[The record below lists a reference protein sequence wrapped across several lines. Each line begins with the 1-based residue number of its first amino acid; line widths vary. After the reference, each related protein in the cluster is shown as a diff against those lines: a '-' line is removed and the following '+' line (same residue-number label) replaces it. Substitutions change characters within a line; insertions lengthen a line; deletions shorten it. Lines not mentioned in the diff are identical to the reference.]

1 MNHEHPQVRFVTR
14 PDELAALIEAMDAA
28 RYLPLDT
35 EFVRERTYFPQLALL
50 QIATTYTVWLVD
62 PIAGLD
68 LTPFWQELVTRD
80 APVVLHAGD
89 QDLDLILTAA
99 GRLPRQ
105 VFDTQVAAELLGIG
119 GQLSYAALTEALL
132 GTRLDKGET
141 RSDWLAR
148 PLSDTQL
155 NYAVQDV
162 AQLHALYPLLEQ
174 RLHEAGRLDWM
185 AEEMARQGDPA
196 RFTPAD
202 DQRWQKIRGVQT
214 LNRAGLAVLQI
225 LAAWRERLARE
236 QDRPRRWLWG
246 DQAMLDLAHAIARQA
261 AKTEKAPSAA
271 ALTDQIAR
279 ARSPFG
285 RDSSVLDKLGQ
296 EIAAALGGD
305 SANWPRLSR
314 PPAMPPAQRELV
326 KSRQSKLV
334 ALAEEHAI
342 SPSRLA
348 TSAELRQQLANP
360 DRPSRL
366 MQGWRAPLLAPIL
379 QAPD

>member
-14 PDELAALIEAMDAA
+14 PEELAALIEAMNMAH
-28 RYLPLDT
+28 YLPLDT

-50 QIATTYTVWLVD
+50 QIATTDTVWLVD

-68 LTPFWQELVTRD
+68 LTPFWHELVVRD
-80 APVVLHAGD
+80 TPVVLHAGD

-99 GRLPRQ
+99 GRLPPQ

-148 PLSDTQL
+148 PLSETQL

-162 AQLHALYPLLEQ
+162 AQLHALYPRLEQ
-174 RLHEAGRLDWM
+174 RLDETGRRDWM
-185 AEEMARQGDPA
+185 TEEMARQCDPA
-196 RFTPAD
+196 RFTPSD
-202 DQRWQKIRGVQT
+202 EQRWQKIRGVQT
-214 LNRAGLAVLQI
+214 LNRAGLAVLQV

-236 QDRPRRWLWG
+236 QDRPRRWVWG

-261 AKTEKAPSAA
+261 AKAEQAPSAA
-271 ALTDQIAR
+271 AITDQIAR

-285 RDSSVLDKLGQ
+285 RDSSAQDKLGQ

-305 SANWPRLSR
+305 CADWPRLSR

-334 ALAEEHAI
+334 ALAEEQAI

-366 MQGWRAPLLAPIL
+366 TQGWRAQLLAPIL

>member
-1 MNHEHPQVRFVTR
+1 MNHEYPQVRFVTR
-14 PDELAALIEAMDAA
+14 PEELAALIEAMASA

-50 QIATTYTVWLVD
+50 QIATTDTVWLVD

-68 LTPFWQELVTRD
+68 LTPFWQALVSRD
-80 APVVLHAGD
+80 TPVVMHAGD

-99 GRLPRQ
+99 GRLPTQ
-105 VFDTQVAAELLGIG
+105 VFDTQIAAELLGIG
-119 GQLSYAALTEALL
+119 SQLSYAALTEVLL

-148 PLSDTQL
+148 PLSDMQM

-174 RLHEAGRLDWM
+174 RLQDAGRLDWM
-185 AEEMARQGDPA
+185 AEETARQCDPA
-196 RFTPAD
+196 RFTPPD
-202 DQRWQKIRGVQT
+202 EQRWQKIRGVQT
-214 LNRAGLAVLQI
+214 LNQAGLAVLQV

-236 QDRPRRWLWG
+236 QDRPRRWAWG
-246 DQAMLDLAHAIARQA
+246 DQAMLDLAHAIARLA
-261 AKTEKAPSAA
+261 AQTDNSPDAA
-271 ALTDQIAR
+271 AIADQLTR
-279 ARSPFG
+279 ARSPLG
-285 RDSSVLDKLGQ
+285 RASSAPDALAQ
-296 EIAAALGGD
+296 EIAKALAGGPAA
-305 SANWPRLSR
+305 WPRLSR
-314 PPAMPPAQRELV
+314 SPVLPPAQRELV
-326 KSRQSKLV
+326 KSRQAKLAAV
-334 ALAEEHAI
+334 AEEHAI

-348 TSAELRQQLANP
+348 TSAELRQHLANP

-366 MQGWRAPLLAPIL
+366 TQGWRAPLLTPIL

>member
-1 MNHEHPQVRFVTR
+1 MNHERPQVRFVTR
-14 PDELAALIEAMDAA
+14 PEELAALIEAMGAA
-28 RYLPLDT
+28 SYLPLDT

-50 QIATTYTVWLVD
+50 QIATTDTVWLVD

-68 LTPFWQELVTRD
+68 LTPFWQALVSSDT
-80 APVVLHAGD
+80 PVVLHAGD

-99 GRLPRQ
+99 GRLPPQ
-105 VFDTQVAAELLGIG
+105 VFDTQIAAELLGIG

-132 GTRLDKGET
+132 GIRLDKGET

-162 AQLHALYPLLEQ
+162 AQLHALFPILEQ
-174 RLHEAGRLDWM
+174 RLREAGRLDWM
-185 AEEMARQGDPA
+185 AEETTRQCDPT
-196 RFTPAD
+196 RFTPPD
-202 DQRWQKIRGVQT
+202 DQRWQKIRGVQA
-214 LNRAGLAVLQI
+214 LNRAGLAVLQV
-225 LAAWRERLARE
+225 LAGWRERLARE
-236 QDRPRRWLWG
+236 QDRPRRWVWG

-261 AKTEKAPSAA
+261 AKADAPPDAKTIS
-271 ALTDQIAR
+271 DQIAR
-279 ARSPFG
+279 TRSPLG
-285 RDSSVLDKLGQ
+285 RDTAAQDALGQ
-296 EIAAALGGD
+296 AIATALAG
-305 SANWPRLSR
+305 APNQWPHLPR
-314 PPAMPPAQRELV
+314 PPALPPAQRELV
-326 KSRQSKLV
+326 KSRQAQLA

-366 MQGWRAPLLAPIL
+366 TQGWRDALLAPIL